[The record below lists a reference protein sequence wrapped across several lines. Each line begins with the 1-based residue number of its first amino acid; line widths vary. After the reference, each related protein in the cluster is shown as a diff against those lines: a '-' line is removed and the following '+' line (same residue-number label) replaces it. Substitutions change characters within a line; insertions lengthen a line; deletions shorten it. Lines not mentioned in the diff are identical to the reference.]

1 MSRSQYKDSVGAT
14 VAADVKE
21 VVMSMHWAVIFACMG
36 AVNDETVIVDF
47 AQCAAITGHIEVVND
62 ESEELDSVQMLYY
75 YTSFSHTHYMEVQQ
89 PSSLWGQPL
98 SYCLL
103 YTSDA
108 ADERSSVDLGGRRII

>member
-47 AQCAAITGHIEVVND
+47 AQCAAITDNIEVVND
-62 ESEELDSVQMLYY
+62 ESEELNSVQMLYY

-89 PSSLWGQPL
+89 PV
-98 SYCLL
+98 SYTHLTL
-103 YTSDA
+103 PTSDL
-108 ADERSSVDLGGRRII
+108 V